1 MMRFDTAFP
10 PLGYL
15 PPSNPTAY
23 NEWKLSIQG
32 DVVEEEGAPWFREDL
47 ARFYVQDFRR
57 ADWAPNFKK
66 ELRRRRNE
74 GRLWAEPTWTLPED
88 TKQELDIFAEHLPP
102 VPPVATPFPWGLLP
116 NELKIRVINML
127 FRYTETLKVTAFAI
141 VKPPGTA
148 SSTTPAEEVASS
160 RYAFRL
166 VAKAPKAL
174 IPQRLSKVLN
184 VHKYGPRYW
193 RLDKPSV
200 LLAART
206 VSKEFDALISEAFFG
221 GNTFELHDNTA
232 TLTRLHLAGEYLVVC
247 CFRVLRQTAQ
257 TTPALSLIDGSN

>member
-1 MMRFDTAFP
+1 MSGFLGRDMMRFDTAFP

-148 SSTTPAEEVASS
+148 SSTTPAEEAASS

-174 IPQRLSKVLN
+174 IPQTQQSLECAQVRPEVL
-184 VHKYGPRYW
+184 
-193 RLDKPSV
+193 
-200 LLAART
+200 
-206 VSKEFDALISEAFFG
+206 EA
-221 GNTFELHDNTA
+221 
-232 TLTRLHLAGEYLVVC
+232 
-247 CFRVLRQTAQ
+247 RQTKRLVGGAHSEQ
-257 TTPALSLIDGSN
+257 RVRRPHQRSILWREHI